1 MRAFSV
7 TITRRLAAS
16 AEDRAGVGFAGDCEQ
31 LHEGVR
37 VDLLGAAR
45 VVLHFLGP
53 GGAFRVDE
61 AHSAAAGAGD
71 GVEGGEHEL
80 AVFGGEEPV
89 QAHVAV
95 AQPVDL
101 QVAVVVGLLLPGG
114 DAGLIEPVA
123 HPAGP
128 FEDLVG
134 IQ

>member
-16 AEDRAGVGFAGDCEQ
+16 AEDPAGVGLAGDFEQ
-31 LHEGVR
+31 LHEGVSG
-37 VDLLGAAR
+37 DLLGAAR
-45 VVLHFLGP
+45 VLLHLLCP
-53 GGAFRVDE
+53 GCPLRVDE
-61 AHSAAAGAGD
+61 PHSAAAGAGD
-71 GVEGGEHEL
+71 GVEGGEHEF

-101 QVAVVVGLLLPGG
+101 QGAVVVGLLLVGG